1 LIRIPDVTLEIV
13 VVPVTVIVPDMGPP
27 TVTIAR
33 VARVVGR
40 DFIDEAQPT
49 AAKPRTAS
57 SAGTTTCF
65 T

>member
-57 SAGTTTCF
+57 SAGTTTRF